1 MSTPKGVAMKTL
13 AIIAAGLAA
22 LSLAA
27 CNDAPQAGAVEPPAS
42 SAAERNPLDL
52 RRTTLLVRDLEA
64 SLALYRDA
72 MGMIVTYDQM
82 ITSRDGSS
90 QSRLVLLKANNDQIG
105 MLGLWQLANA
115 ADAPPPAVPETGFE
129 TGDIVLLFNTSEL
142 DTVFPAAAEVPGVRV
157 LSEPTM
163 REYPGDGVTYQVM
176 VSMLRDPDGH
186 IVELNRRVYPPLDWD

>member
-1 MSTPKGVAMKTL
+1 MKTL
-13 AIIAAGLAA
+13 SIIAAGLAA
-22 LSLAA
+22 VSLAA
-27 CNDAPQAGAVEPPAS
+27 CNHAAPQAAAATTPADAAAGAG
-42 SAAERNPLDL
+42 RNPLDL

-72 MGMIVTYDQM
+72 MGMTMTYDQM

-90 QSRLVLLKANNDQIG
+90 QSRLVLLKANDDQIG

-115 ADAPPPAVPETGFE
+115 ADAPAPDVPEQGFE
-129 TGDIVLLFNTSEL
+129 TGEIVLLFNTSEL
-142 DTVFPAAAEVPGVRV
+142 DTVFASASAVPGVRV
-157 LSEPTM
+157 MSAPTL

-186 IVELNRRVYPPLDWD
+186 IVELNRRIHPPLDWD

>member
-1 MSTPKGVAMKTL
+1 MRTFAL
-13 AIIAAGLAA
+13 IATGLAA

-27 CNDAPQAGAVEPPAS
+27 CNQAAPQAGAVETPALATAAAPA
-42 SAAERNPLDL
+42 AAERNPLDL

-72 MGMIVTYDQM
+72 MGMTVTYDQM

-90 QSRLVLLKANNDQIG
+90 QSRLVLLKANDDQIG

-115 ADAPPPAVPETGFE
+115 GDAPPPDVPEQGFE

-157 LSEPTM
+157 LSEPTL

>member
-1 MSTPKGVAMKTL
+1 MKTFAL
-13 AIIAAGLAA
+13 ITTGLAA

-27 CNDAPQAGAVEPPAS
+27 CNQAAPPAGAAETPGPA
-42 SAAERNPLDL
+42 AASEERNPLDL
-52 RRTTLLVRDLEA
+52 RRTTLLVRDLDA

-72 MGMIVTYDQM
+72 MGMTVTYDQM

-90 QSRLVLLKANNDQIG
+90 QSRLVLLKANDDQIG
-105 MLGLWQLANA
+105 MLGLWQLADA
-115 ADAPPPAVPETGFE
+115 GDAPPPDVPEQGFE

-157 LSEPTM
+157 MSEPTM